1 MFNHVCTKGNVP
13 HFSGLS
19 ADNTETA
26 WGAIFTFPCSRCVD
40 WTRLN
45 DFTSRRWFFLRLQG
59 VSSPPPELRPVSFR
73 FILIPVRSFD
83 CERGGEGRPRGH
95 WWLIFW
101 ALTDCVSNGAL
112 IAFPPP
118 PTHHCKQ
125 APPQKK
131 SIQIPTRWEGR
142 SGLFSL
148 TYSPMCNL
156 KSISSLRQHHLNI
169 SRASACASPRADTDP
184 RCSDRGFYTV
194 HLQESGS
201 SPPLFQFSYACAVRR
216 RTRFIKVAQCLSSQ
230 V

>member
-112 IAFPPP
+112 IAFPPSSP
-118 PTHHCKQ
+118 YPSLQTSP
-125 APPQKK
+125 PPQKNPYK
-131 SIQIPTRWEGR
+131 FPHVGKA
-142 SGLFSL
+142 GVAFSL
-148 TYSPMCNL
+148 
-156 KSISSLRQHHLNI
+156 
-169 SRASACASPRADTDP
+169 
-184 RCSDRGFYTV
+184 
-194 HLQESGS
+194 
-201 SPPLFQFSYACAVRR
+201 
-216 RTRFIKVAQCLSSQ
+216 
-230 V
+230 

>member
-1 MFNHVCTKGNVP
+1 MLP
-13 HFSGLS
+13 
-19 ADNTETA
+19 
-26 WGAIFTFPCSRCVD
+26 CVD

-45 DFTSRRWFFLRLQG
+45 DFTSRQCFLQLQG
-59 VSSPPPELRPVSFR
+59 VSSPPPELRPISFC

-83 CERGGEGRPRGH
+83 CERADEGRPRGH

-125 APPQKK
+125 KK
-131 SIQIPTRWEGR
+131 SIKIPTRWEGR

-148 TYSPMCNL
+148 TYSRRCAIGLMCNL

-169 SRASACASPRADTDP
+169 SRASACASPRADTDTS
-184 RCSDRGFYTV
+184 CFDQGFYTV

-216 RTRFIKVAQCLSSQ
+216 LTRFIKVAQCLSSQ